1 MEGIA
6 IWLPSANYPMTFLRL
21 LRSVPLPVFLGL
33 GWESGQEM
41 KSFGDYI
48 DSVHKRLIPYKHW
61 FLQTIAVDPQ
71 FQGKGYAG
79 KLLGPM
85 LTRMDEECLP
95 CYLETIDEANVS
107 LYEHFGFEVVDKSE
121 VPNTNLTN
129 WAMVRRAPQDAQSST
144 KVWVTLVRTGKY
156 RSRIICLMK
165 SIGYNTPDKMRQLIK
180 EIITRYKLSDD
191 ILEVGW
197 LIDNDKST
205 ISYWYPAPRLC
216 WIKVCIIGEEVTI
229 VPPRMI
235 MRWYGE
241 S

>member
-1 MEGIA
+1 MNINLQGIVGLHKSDIKPAADMLSRAFWNYPVSTYAYPDELVRGKRLPYFFQYVLHYCTRYGEVHTTSQGMEGIA

-33 GWESGQEM
+33 GWESGQKM

-79 KLLGPM
+79 KLLRPM
-85 LTRMDEECLP
+85 LIRIDEECLP

-121 VPNTNLTN
+121 VPKTSLTN

-144 KVWVTLVRTGKY
+144 KV
-156 RSRIICLMK
+156 
-165 SIGYNTPDKMRQLIK
+165 
-180 EIITRYKLSDD
+180 
-191 ILEVGW
+191 
-197 LIDNDKST
+197 
-205 ISYWYPAPRLC
+205 
-216 WIKVCIIGEEVTI
+216 
-229 VPPRMI
+229 
-235 MRWYGE
+235 
-241 S
+241 